1 MLSPI
6 GVTEGKLQVSIVPLD
21 KNGNEGPWDDDNEE
35 LDPFVE
41 SPDEL
46 KGKEIQ
52 FAVKINKMIFEV
64 DLGKGG
70 KPTYRDVFVSYQ
82 INDLTLTLP
91 RRAPRRFGRR

>member
-21 KNGNEGPWDDDNEE
+21 KNGNEGPWDDD
-35 LDPFVE
+35 
-41 SPDEL
+41 DEL

-70 KPTYRDVFVSYQ
+70 KPKYRDVFVSYQ